1 MIYIIYNPISGNK
14 GKSIKENIALQLEKI
29 ENSVL
34 LKTEYANHATELA
47 KYCIAQ
53 KAERII
59 VVGGDGT
66 INEVAR
72 QLIHYPIPL
81 AIVPM
86 GSGNGLASHLKLPQK
101 FEQALSF
108 AIEANESHAIDV
120 AYFNDQ
126 AFFCTAGIGF
136 DATVANDFSKS
147 KKRGFFSYVR
157 SSFKMALSYQPI
169 LAKEKNQAEFKPYF
183 SISFANANQFGNNA
197 FISPGSNLMDD
208 QFEVV
213 WVKPLQFFQKLKLG
227 ISLFLKTIEK
237 QPNVRIES
245 RKNLEIEVRNCT
257 FYHLDGETFSLNQNS
272 VRIEIIPQA
281 LKIFFKA

>member
-14 GKSIKENIALQLEKI
+14 GKSIKQKIAFQLQKI

-34 LKTEYANHATELA
+34 LKTEYANHASELA
-47 KYCIAQ
+47 KYCITQ
-53 KAERII
+53 KADRII
-59 VVGGDGT
+59 VIGGDGT

-72 QLIHYPIPL
+72 ELIFTPIPL

-86 GSGNGLASHLKLPQK
+86 GSGNGLASHLKIPLQ
-101 FEQALSF
+101 FDQALSF
-108 AIEANESHAIDV
+108 ALEANESKAIDV
-120 AYFNDQ
+120 AYFNNQ

-136 DATVANDFSKS
+136 DALVANDFSKS
-147 KKRGFFSYVR
+147 KQRGFVSYVR
-157 SSFKMALSYQPI
+157 SSFKMAFKYEPI
-169 LAKEKNQAEFKPYF
+169 LAKEKNQNKFHPYF

-213 WVKPLQFFQKLKLG
+213 WVKPIGFFQKLKLG

-237 QPNVRIES
+237 QPKVRIDS
-245 RKNLEIEVRNCT
+245 RKNLELEVSNCPY
-257 FYHLDGETFSLNQNS
+257 YHLDGETFELKENS
-272 VRIEIIPQA
+272 IKIEIKHKA
-281 LKIFFKA
+281 LKIFF